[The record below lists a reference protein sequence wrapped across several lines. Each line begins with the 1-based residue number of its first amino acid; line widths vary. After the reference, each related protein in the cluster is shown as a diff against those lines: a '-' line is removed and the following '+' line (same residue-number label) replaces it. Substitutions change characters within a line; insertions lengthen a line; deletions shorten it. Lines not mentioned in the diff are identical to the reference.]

1 MATRCEE
8 EALRSRDPRGPEPW
22 GGGRGRGL
30 LTTCGAANA
39 GPLSPTRL
47 APHSWRAD
55 PWSSNRVSPAL
66 EKDRGFVNGAIGI
79 VEIVLCDTPH
89 TCVFTVRLTSGSMVV
104 VHPPFELATRLFT
117 LRVRVRNHNSPR
129 PGIESRSGMVVLRS
143 FAPSSWGHQKKVNAV
158 KANILVFLREVV
170 HFQT

>member
-1 MATRCEE
+1 MVGWMVRRAGEGFLLIRN
-8 EALRSRDPRGPEPW
+8 SD
-22 GGGRGRGL
+22 L

-89 TCVFTVRLTSGSMVV
+89 MRLHGSTYKWKYGRGT
-104 VHPPFELATRLFT
+104 PPFELATRLFT

-129 PGIESRSGMVVLRS
+129 PGIESRSGMFVLRS
-143 FAPSSWGHQKKVNAV
+143 FAPSSWGHQKKVSAMQA
-158 KANILVFLREVV
+158 KIWISCRKCTFLDIEEGLVVA
-170 HFQT
+170 

>member
-1 MATRCEE
+1 MKGNKMAKKSQQEAPTTRGTW
-8 EALRSRDPRGPEPW
+8 GPGPW

-89 TCVFTVRLTSGSMVV
+89 TCVFMVRLTSGSMVV
-104 VHPPFELATRLFT
+104 VHPHSNWRPVYLPCAFGYATRIRRAQGSSLDQEFLFFDHSHPPVGAT
-117 LRVRVRNHNSPR
+117 KRKLMQWKQ
-129 PGIESRSGMVVLRS
+129 IY
-143 FAPSSWGHQKKVNAV
+143 
-158 KANILVFLREVV
+158 
-170 HFQT
+170 